1 MDHLIDP
8 HIFSKKIDFCINYI
22 FASRFLTK
30 FKYDG
35 SNLLT
40 GGLFTNME
48 FVFQVRIEEETEL
61 QNCSQ
66 MWGLCFGYVLTYYSS
81 LENSSIY
88 LDGT

>member
-30 FKYDG
+30 FKSDG
-35 SNLLT
+35 SNLLI

-48 FVFQVRIEEETEL
+48 FVFQVRIKEETEL
-61 QNCSQ
+61 
-66 MWGLCFGYVLTYYSS
+66 
-81 LENSSIY
+81 
-88 LDGT
+88 